1 MLRLSR
7 AALFLII
14 SAPASSAQVGT
25 RLAIGDSS
33 AAQIMARVGNQTHA
47 LWLQDILRQ
56 SKAEYPRAKLDEI
69 GDSLV
74 ARAIDPTSVQQK
86 SAAHTRAADALM
98 TLWRAG
104 RARNAS
110 LSGRPYAGA
119 FDRMVTVH
127 RQAPSHDIR
136 AKVLSLML
144 TSSAHLRAVDYLRE
158 VAESSDPT
166 SYVAIVSLIF
176 DADGVNGTSSPP
188 TASERQES
196 ISALKALAARG
207 RVTDGRAAALLRVW
221 ISENP

>member
-14 SAPASSAQVGT
+14 GAPASSAQVGT
-25 RLAIGDSS
+25 RLAVGDSS
-33 AAQIMARVGNQTHA
+33 AAQIMSRAGNQTDA
-47 LWLQDILRQ
+47 IWLQEILRQ

-74 ARAIDPTSVQQK
+74 ARAIDPTSVQQQ
-86 SAAHTRAADALM
+86 SAAHTRAAEALM

-110 LSGRPYAGA
+110 SSGHPYAGA
-119 FDRMVTVH
+119 FDRMVTIH
-127 RQAPSHDIR
+127 RRAPSRVIS
-136 AKVLSLML
+136 AKALSTML
-144 TSSAHLRAVDYLRE
+144 TTLSHLRAVDYLRE
-158 VAESSDPT
+158 VAESSDST
-166 SYVAIVSLIF
+166 SYDAMVSLIF
-176 DADGVNGTSSPP
+176 DADGVNWTTSPP

-221 ISENP
+221 ISEHP

>member
-1 MLRLSR
+1 
-7 AALFLII
+7 LII

-33 AAQIMARVGNQTHA
+33 AAHIMARAGNQTDA
-47 LWLQDILRQ
+47 IWLQDILRQ

-74 ARAIDPTSVQQK
+74 ARAIDPASVQQQ
-86 SAAHTRAADALM
+86 SAAHTRAAEALM

-110 LSGRPYAGA
+110 SSGRPYAGA

-127 RQAPSHDIR
+127 RQAPSHYIR
-136 AKVLSLML
+136 AKALSTML
-144 TSSAHLRAVDYLRE
+144 TSASHLRAVDYLRE
-158 VAESSDPT
+158 VAESSDST
-166 SYVAIVSLIF
+166 AYEAMVFLIF
-176 DADGVNGTSSPP
+176 DADGWTTTPP

-207 RVTDGRAAALLRVW
+207 RVTDGRAAQLLRVW
-221 ISENP
+221 ISEHP